1 MLAVCAGFWC
11 ALCPDVTRLLPGTN
25 YTGATDCQ
33 SRSFDTNLTVYGDTH
48 IEDVAFVGA
57 GQLTLVGSDISIVNV
72 ITSKP
77 ILLKAAVAGRNIL
90 LRNVTCMDGPAIV
103 ALGGAGEKHAPMD
116 IDNMVL
122 IDVNATP
129 FAAAAAH
136 TTGAIVCAS
145 GPHNVLLEPVASS
158 QSDAASC
165 TVTDLSAILGVFG
178 KAYTLQF
185 FDGPA
190 KPVGV
195 VLYITKLLVCIFLGL
210 LLLLY
215 LSARHTFHLLML
227 GYSPGKKE
235 V

>member
-1 MLAVCAGFWC
+1 MG
-11 ALCPDVTRLLPGTN
+11 
-25 YTGATDCQ
+25 
-33 SRSFDTNLTVYGDTH
+33 
-48 IEDVAFVGA
+48 
-57 GQLTLVGSDISIVNV
+57 
-72 ITSKP
+72 
-77 ILLKAAVAGRNIL
+77 
-90 LRNVTCMDGPAIV
+90 
-103 ALGGAGEKHAPMD
+103 

-122 IDVNATP
+122 IGVNATP

-145 GPHNVLLEPVASS
+145 GPHNALLQPAASS
-158 QSDAASC
+158 QSGAALC
-165 TVTDLSAILGVFG
+165 TATDLSAILGVFG

-190 KPVGV
+190 KPVGMI
-195 VLYITKLLVCIFLGL
+195 LYITKLLVCIFLGL

-227 GYSPGKKE
+227 GYLSGGKE